1 MVRDR
6 TRLKTSRVGINL
18 DEYEDNLIE
27 ALVAYTGTEKA
38 TLVRE
43 LVMRA
48 AMDLLGVS
56 SQQEF
61 DAISMADFRPAANL
75 H

>member
-1 MVRDR
+1 MYRDHR
-6 TRLKTSRVGINL
+6 RLKTARVGINL
-18 DEYEDNLIE
+18 DKFEDDLIE
-27 ALVAYTGTEKA
+27 ALSAYTGTEKA
-38 TLVRE
+38 TLVRQ
-43 LVMRA
+43 LVMRG

-61 DAISMADFRPAANL
+61 DAVSMAEMQPMARL

>member
-61 DAISMADFRPAANL
+61 DAISMADFRPTANL